1 MNLTF
6 RKGTPEDAALFV
18 NFLDEIK
25 SEMQQKDWLY
35 LDPPELV
42 QAMMSDGIMDLWLA
56 MDESRVAAVFS
67 VLHPGLE
74 SYNYGYDLD
83 FTEQELLK
91 VVHMDTAAVH
101 KDYRGLGLQGRMV
114 QIAEKSLAGQGSKIL
129 MCTVHPENQFSLN
142 NMLRQGYEIQR
153 RVEKYGSER
162 FILQKNIF

>member
-6 RKGTPEDAALFV
+6 RKGTPEDTDLFV
-18 NFLDEIK
+18 HFLDEIK
-25 SEMQQKDWLY
+25 SDMQQKDWLY

-42 QAMMSDGIMDLWLA
+42 HAMMSEGIMDLWLA
-56 MDESRVAAVFS
+56 MDEERVAAVFS

-101 KDYRGLGLQGRMV
+101 KDYRGLGLQGQMV
-114 QIAEKSLAGQGSKIL
+114 QIAEKSMSGQGNKIL
-129 MCTVHPENQFSLN
+129 ICTVHPDNQFSLT
-142 NMLRQGYEIQR
+142 NMLRQGYEIQKCI
-153 RVEKYGSER
+153 EKYGSER

>member
-1 MNLTF
+1 
-6 RKGTPEDAALFV
+6 
-18 NFLDEIK
+18 
-25 SEMQQKDWLY
+25 MQQKDWLY
-35 LDPPELV
+35 LDPLELV
-42 QAMMSDGIMDLWLA
+42 HAMLSDGIMELWLA
-56 MDESRVAAVFS
+56 TDNERVAAVFS

-83 FTEQELLK
+83 FTEQELWK

-129 MCTVHPENQFSLN
+129 MSTVHPENQFSLH
-142 NMLRQGYEIQR
+142 NMLRQGYEIQK

-162 FILQKNIF
+162 FILQKIIF

>member
-1 MNLTF
+1 MIF
-6 RKGTPEDAALFV
+6 RKGTPEDAALFA

-42 QAMMSDGIMDLWLA
+42 HAMLTDGIMELWLA
-56 MDESRVAAVFS
+56 MDESKVAAVFS
-67 VLHPGLE
+67 VLRPGLE

-83 FTEQELLK
+83 FSEQELLK
-91 VVHMDTAAVH
+91 VVHMDTSAVH

-114 QIAEKSLAGQGSKIL
+114 QIAEKSLEGQGSKIL
-129 MCTVHPENQFSLN
+129 MSTVHPDNQFSLN
-142 NMLRQGYEIQR
+142 NMLRQGYEIQQ

-162 FILQKNIF
+162 FILRKNIF